1 MITKEEA
8 KNKLRKAGYSVVEEN
23 SVITILISEK
33 ASIKNTVKS
42 VKELLL
48 KMDYQA
54 SFGVKQHSSNGEEE
68 TAEDAILESVS
79 EYEGTDFD
87 SEIEN
92 SETYEEAEVSTD
104 GEEEIKTASAAK
116 TKKRSAK
123 KTKDEP
129 AGEDDFLDEEDENLE
144 ELDKIKLD
152 EFDMDMMLSE
162 DSVQFS
168 LEDFGLM

>member
-68 TAEDAILESVS
+68 TADDAISESVS
-79 EYEGTDFD
+79 EYEETGFD

-92 SETYEEAEVSTD
+92 IETYEEA
-104 GEEEIKTASAAK
+104 EIKTASAAK
-116 TKKRSAK
+116 TKKRSSK

-129 AGEDDFLDEEDENLE
+129 VGEDDFLDEEDENLE